1 MASIHPLTDASALGY
16 LLVVVLVDRL
26 ERRPLEQDRSLAC
39 VPGQCREIVDAD
51 VDGGVSSIVLFLLDL
66 WNLIDEF
73 QIDFPTMRD
82 DACLLDVYKRQVLP
96 ERTDWKYGRILN
108 ASSTVSMTRSHDD
121 VASAR
126 GMPSS

>member
-1 MASIHPLTDASALGY
+1 MASIHPLTDASALGH

-26 ERRPLEQDRSLAC
+26 ERRPLEKDRSLAC

-73 QIDFPTMRD
+73 QIDFPAMRD
-82 DACLLDVYKRQVLP
+82 DACLLEHSIWLTREDGLYRDSFIQIVLCD
-96 ERTDWKYGRILN
+96 TFKFFNLTITFFYQI
-108 ASSTVSMTRSHDD
+108 SIF
-121 VASAR
+121 
-126 GMPSS
+126 